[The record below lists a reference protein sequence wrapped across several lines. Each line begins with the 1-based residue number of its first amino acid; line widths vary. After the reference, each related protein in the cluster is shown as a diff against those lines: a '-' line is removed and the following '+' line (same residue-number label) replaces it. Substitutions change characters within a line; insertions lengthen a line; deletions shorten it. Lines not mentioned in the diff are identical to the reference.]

1 MYSDIGRA
9 HPAAKVEARIRVGAP
24 ADDDDA
30 QGGPSDA
37 ATVCGDGPRAQEGK
51 EGLAYADPIHARVVE
66 PAYREVTS
74 SLLFVFLYYV
84 TKCTVY

>member
-1 MYSDIGRA
+1 MNTNLSDLGGA
-9 HPAAKVEARIRVGAP
+9 DPTAEVEAWIRVGAP

-37 ATVCGDGPRAQEGK
+37 ATVCGDGPRGQEGK

-66 PAYREVTS
+66 PAYREVAS
-74 SLLFVFLYYV
+74 YLMFVF
-84 TKCTVY
+84 